1 VGGTLTV
8 NNTRS
13 TAATDTFGP
22 LYVVGSISVSGNVE
36 TNGSTLYGGG
46 NISFTGHSSGIKTH
60 RYGLVYANSTAH
72 TTTLSGNVQLYSS
85 ETTLNG
91 NFTISGAST
100 PVKDWL
106 GHLYVQARPF
116 ASPATGTIN
125 WSGTASVTSRDWQA
139 PDDDPKPMWMGQY
152 WSRSG
157 TFQDE
162 YGPTWAPGNSGTSVV
177 FNSSGASTMKCP
189 LLCTTE
195 KNTWSGNITYGT
207 RDEPMVFFFMC
218 DNNGIYPQVVEYSGT
233 GTYYGL
239 MVINESTLEIT
250 NGSTTKPSVQGAIFA
265 GCPYDPTYTSG
276 LSQSDIV
283 LEGNSCIAYDQT
295 VVGRIATSSLKTTT
309 TITQIVPG
317 SWQQLSVN

>member
-1 VGGTLTV
+1 
-8 NNTRS
+8 
-13 TAATDTFGP
+13 
-22 LYVVGSISVSGNVE
+22 
-36 TNGSTLYGGG
+36 
-46 NISFTGHSSGIKTH
+46 
-60 RYGLVYANSTAH
+60 
-72 TTTLSGNVQLYSS
+72 
-85 ETTLNG
+85 
-91 NFTISGAST
+91 
-100 PVKDWL
+100 
-106 GHLYVQARPF
+106 
-116 ASPATGTIN
+116 
-125 WSGTASVTSRDWQA
+125 
-139 PDDDPKPMWMGQY
+139 MWMGQY

-157 TFQDE
+157 TFEDE
-162 YGPTWAPGNSGTSVV
+162 YGPTWVPGNSSTSVV
-177 FNSSGASTMKCP
+177 FDSSGASTMKCP

-239 MVINESTLEIT
+239 MVINESTIEIT

-276 LSQSDIV
+276 LSKSDIV
-283 LEGNSCIAYDQT
+283 LEGNSCIAYDQY

-317 SWQQLSVN
+317 SWQQLPVN